1 VLHAANGVQ
10 NALAQCRTLLRPN
23 GRILLLETT
32 NREYLIERYISK
44 LLPKFSQ
51 KASPEYVKNKSP
63 LLTESEW
70 GDMLLQTGFG
80 GIETCIS
87 DAGYFTENSVSAI
100 IISRALSPPVAS
112 KMKIHVFYDE
122 SCTTQGQILRDMTT
136 GPAATED
143 IYVMPVPWHTVE
155 EHDLTQTI
163 CVFLVDS
170 NGSFLAQLQDDDLRR
185 LKGVFSAAKA
195 FFWVTSQ
202 CSNGD
207 RSPMTGLVPGLIR
220 TLATE
225 SEDCLVASINLD
237 ATVVA
242 ETAAANI
249 TKVVTAF
256 SQTLGVPED
265 EYIERYGQ
273 LCIPRVVRDDAISDG
288 VYASDR
294 RVNQPWNQLEYPRLT
309 IGTVGR
315 LNTLHFEKAVPL
327 STMDDRDEVAV
338 EIKAVGLT
346 PWDLAVAQGKIY
358 EEAFGTQF
366 AGVVSQAS
374 SLSEFK
380 VGDRVC
386 GMGTDA
392 MSYSIRCKTSQLQ
405 RLPPNMDFYE
415 GATHVVTFCIAYYGL
430 IYCARLR
437 RGESVLV
444 HCATGELGQ
453 AMIRLAQFYDCD
465 IYITTESV
473 EQTAYIVNTYRIPKS
488 HIFSTHE
495 SGFSSGVDH
504 FTKGRGVDVV
514 VSSAV
519 GEAVRAS
526 WDCLATLGRYV
537 DAGYKAATT
546 PLPMGKGRIFFGLD
560 IQEALQTAHFRTI
573 FDEAVQM
580 IEDKN
585 IFPPKEICVFK
596 QSEIFEAFRALQSE
610 IRIGGVVINMKSDE
624 VVEMVLAENKKPI
637 FSSNCSY
644 LLAGGFGGIGQGIAR
659 WMVQN
664 GAKNL
669 ILPSRSRI
677 DGTGSEREQ
686 FVQELRSQGADVR
699 APLCDIADSAAVQ
712 ACLQD
717 LTEMP
722 PIKGCIQAAMV
733 LRDSSFEKISTED
746 WHASLSPK
754 LAGSWNL
761 HQLLPDD
768 LDFFVMFSSSTGI
781 MGSFGQSNY
790 TAGNTYQDALAAH
803 RIKHGQRAHA
813 IAMSMVVGVGWVAE
827 NAQVQALLR
836 VRGMLEEVTLDDI
849 YELLRY
855 CCNPE
860 NTEVGGQ
867 IITSLS
873 LPADLDAL
881 GIVAPLGSTRPI
893 YSHLQTLPSR
903 YGTSAGG
910 ADQPEAK
917 KLPSVALQNAS
928 SLAEA
933 TDIITEAI
941 QTQLSSLLVVSKDDI
956 DSKKPIH
963 MYGVDSL
970 VAVEMKNWFSKG
982 VGVEVSVT
990 EILGGVGMAELAA
1003 KVVTSSR
1010 FVKEELKL

>member
-1 VLHAANGVQ
+1 M
-10 NALAQCRTLLRPN
+10 
-23 GRILLLETT
+23 T
-32 NREYLIERYISK
+32 NREYLIERYISG
-44 LLPKFSQ
+44 LLPGFSQ

-63 LLTESEW
+63 LLTEKEW
-70 GDMLLQTGFG
+70 GDMLLQTGFS

-87 DAGYFTENSVSAI
+87 DAGYITEGSVSAI
-100 IISRALSPPVAS
+100 MISKALSPPVAS
-112 KMKIHVFYDE
+112 TMKIHVFYDE
-122 SCTTQGQILRDMTT
+122 SCTIQGQILRDMTT
-136 GPAATED
+136 GQTSMER
-143 IYVMPVPWHTVE
+143 IHVVPVLWNAVE
-155 EHDLTQTI
+155 EHNFAHAI

-170 NGSFLAQLQDDDLRR
+170 NGSFLAQLQKDDLRR
-185 LKGVFSAAKA
+185 LKRVFSAAKA

-202 CSNGD
+202 CSVSD
-207 RSPMTGLVPGLIR
+207 QSPTSGLVPGLVR

-237 ATVVA
+237 AASVGK
-242 ETAAANI
+242 TAAANI
-249 TKVVTAF
+249 IKVVTAF
-256 SQTLGVPED
+256 AETLEVPED
-265 EYIERYGQ
+265 EYIEHHGQ
-273 LCIPRVVRDDAISDG
+273 LCIPRVIRDDAISAE
-288 VYASDR
+288 VYASNR
-294 RVNQPWNQLEYPRLT
+294 RVNQPWSQLKYPRLT

-315 LNTLHFEKAVPL
+315 LNTLHFEQAVP
-327 STMDDRDEVAV
+327 SPTMDDHDEVVV

-346 PWDLAVAQGKIY
+346 PRDLAVAQGKIY
-358 EEAFGTQF
+358 EEAFGSQF

-380 VGDRVC
+380 VGDHVC
-386 GMGTDA
+386 GMGKDA
-392 MSYSIRCKTSQLQ
+392 MLYSIRCKTSQLQ
-405 RLPPNMDFYE
+405 KLPPNIDFYE
-415 GATHVVTFCIAYYGL
+415 GATHVVAFCIAYYGL
-430 IYCARLR
+430 IHCARLK

-444 HCATGELGQ
+444 HHATGELGQ
-453 AMIRLAQFYDCD
+453 AMIQLAQLYDCD
-465 IYITTESV
+465 TYATTESA
-473 EQTAYIVNTYRIPKS
+473 EQTAYIAKTYEIPKS

-495 SGFSSGVDH
+495 DDFSSGVDH

-526 WDCLATLGRYV
+526 WDCLAILGRYV
-537 DAGYKAATT
+537 DAGYKTSTT
-546 PLPMGKGRIFFGLD
+546 PLPMSKGRIFFGLD
-560 IQEALQTAHFRTI
+560 IQEALQTTHFRTI
-573 FDEAVQM
+573 FDEAMQM
-580 IEDKN
+580 IESKKVCW
-585 IFPPKEICVFK
+585 PKQLCVFK
-596 QSEIFEAFRALQSE
+596 QSEIFEAFRSLQSE
-610 IRIGGVVINMKSDE
+610 NRIGGAVIDMKSDE
-624 VVEMVLAENKKPI
+624 LVEMVLAENKKPM
-637 FSSNCSY
+637 FSSEYSY
-644 LLAGGFGGIGQGIAR
+644 IIAGGFGGIGQGITR
-659 WMVQN
+659 WMTQN

-669 ILPSRSRI
+669 ILPSRSLVG
-677 DGTGSEREQ
+677 GTGSERER
-686 FVQELRSQGADVR
+686 FVHELRAQGADIR
-699 APLCDIADSAAVQ
+699 TPMCDIADSTALK

-717 LTEMP
+717 LTDMP

-733 LRDSSFEKISTED
+733 LRDSSFEKISIED

-754 LAGSWNL
+754 MAGSWNL
-761 HQLLPDD
+761 HQLLPAD

-849 YELLRY
+849 FELLRY

-860 NTEVGGQ
+860 NTQVGGQ

-903 YGTSAGG
+903 YGSSAGG
-910 ADQPEAK
+910 TDQPEAK
-917 KLPSVALQNAS
+917 KLPSEALQNAT

-933 TDIITEAI
+933 TNIITEAI

-956 DSKKPIH
+956 DPKKPIH

-1003 KVVTSSR
+1003 KVVRISR
-1010 FVKEELKL
+1010 FVKDELKL